1 MFKRYSF
8 SNYNFILIFF
18 VILQCLYGIM
28 VIGSAKA
35 SVQPRQIEGLVLGV
49 MIMIILSLVDYNI
62 VLNFYWFIYFFDIIM
77 LLAVL
82 IFGDDSKGA
91 QRWIQIG
98 SLRFQPSELAKILL
112 ILFIAQFIMKH
123 REKLNTL
130 KVILTLAALVVPPL
144 LLVIKQPDLSTTIMT
159 FIIFC
164 VLLFIG
170 GLSNRIIFGVLAVVI
185 PVTIVLLVL
194 VIQPDQKIIK
204 DYQQT
209 RILAWLQPDKYSN
222 TEGYQQQ
229 NSIIAIGSGQL
240 YGKGYKNNEVGSV
253 KNGNFIS
260 EPQTDFIFAIIG
272 EELGFIGC
280 MAVLIIQAIII
291 LQVVGIGRRARE
303 LSGQLICA
311 GVATNI
317 GFQSFMNIA
326 VTTGLMPNTGIPLP
340 FISYGSTSLV
350 SLLIGIGIV
359 LNIGLQ
365 PSDPRDVRTL

>member
-8 SNYNFILIFF
+8 SNYNFILILF
-18 VILQCLYGIM
+18 VILQSVYGIM

-35 SVQPRQIEGLVLGV
+35 SVQPRQIEGLVLG
-49 MIMIILSLVDYNI
+49 IILMIILSLVDYSVI
-62 VLNFYWFIYFFDIIM
+62 LNFYWFIYFFDIIM

-98 SLRFQPSELAKILL
+98 SLRFQPSEFAKILL

-123 REKLNTL
+123 REKINTL

-144 LLVIKQPDLSTTIMT
+144 LLVVKQPDLSTTIMT

-170 GLSNRIIFGVLAVVI
+170 GLSNRIIFGVLAVVVPI
-185 PVTIVLLVL
+185 TIVLLVL

-240 YGKGYKNNEVGSV
+240 SGKGYKNNEVGSV

-280 MAVLIIQAIII
+280 MAVLIIQAVII

-359 LNIGLQ
+359 LNVGLQ